1 MIKDYI
7 NKIQAGD
14 CSSTEIT
21 LTGICL
27 ILFGI
32 VIGMVI
38 APPKIAAMGSFNGN
52 QGSVKNP
59 RLIKK

>member
-1 MIKDYI
+1 MIKGYI
-7 NKIQAGD
+7 HKIQTGN
-14 CSSTEIT
+14 CSSVELT

-27 ILFGI
+27 VLFGM
-32 VIGMVI
+32 VIGLVI
-38 APPKIAAMGSFNGN
+38 APPKVAVMGSFNGN